1 MGNIFIVMALGEAII
16 PAKIFLKLG
25 HVGCVFSAYWIISY
39 FQTQRNPLARH
50 VKWDHCTGEY
60 RSFYI

>member
-25 HVGCVFSAYWIISY
+25 HVGCVFSAY
-39 FQTQRNPLARH
+39 
-50 VKWDHCTGEY
+50 
-60 RSFYI
+60 